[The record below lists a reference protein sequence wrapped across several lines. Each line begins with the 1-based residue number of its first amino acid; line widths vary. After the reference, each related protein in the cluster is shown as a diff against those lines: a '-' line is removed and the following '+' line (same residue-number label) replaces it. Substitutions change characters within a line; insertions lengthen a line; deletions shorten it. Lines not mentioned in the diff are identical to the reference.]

1 MYKIIYNI
9 KMDEFTLLNNITKS
23 FHKTLLI
30 LLTLKDGKSG
40 CIIDIDNFNNEN
52 KDILEKNS
60 S

>member
-1 MYKIIYNI
+1 
-9 KMDEFTLLNNITKS
+9 MDEFTLLNNITKS